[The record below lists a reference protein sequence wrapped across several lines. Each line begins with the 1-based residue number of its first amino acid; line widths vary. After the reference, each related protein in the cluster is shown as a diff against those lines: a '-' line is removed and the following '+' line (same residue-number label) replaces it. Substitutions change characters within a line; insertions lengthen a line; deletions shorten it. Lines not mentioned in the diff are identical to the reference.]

1 MSEADVID
9 TLVGLAPD
17 SPLALIRDL
26 KPVTRQ
32 QAQASHRALF
42 EPADARDVTM
52 QERFAI
58 ATFVAGLHARNE
70 ITAFYAAGLSRTAP
84 PASFVTALT
93 AEISRGQTNGPYGA
107 YPKGRLTAEDV
118 PGPTYHVSEPHRA
131 VLGSRMTAALAHV
144 HMLVFHPRDANAA
157 ALQMLLDA
165 GWSNAGIV
173 TLSQLVAFL
182 AFQIR
187 AAVGLR
193 VLAPAGV
200 AA

>member
-1 MSEADVID
+1 MSFSLDFSWSRGEVSRCGTPTPPVARRIAGPYGRSGSKRREGERRMSEADVID

-70 ITAFYAAGLSRTAP
+70 ITAF
-84 PASFVTALT
+84 
-93 AEISRGQTNGPYGA
+93 
-107 YPKGRLTAEDV
+107 
-118 PGPTYHVSEPHRA
+118 
-131 VLGSRMTAALAHV
+131 
-144 HMLVFHPRDANAA
+144 
-157 ALQMLLDA
+157 
-165 GWSNAGIV
+165 
-173 TLSQLVAFL
+173 
-182 AFQIR
+182 
-187 AAVGLR
+187 
-193 VLAPAGV
+193 
-200 AA
+200 